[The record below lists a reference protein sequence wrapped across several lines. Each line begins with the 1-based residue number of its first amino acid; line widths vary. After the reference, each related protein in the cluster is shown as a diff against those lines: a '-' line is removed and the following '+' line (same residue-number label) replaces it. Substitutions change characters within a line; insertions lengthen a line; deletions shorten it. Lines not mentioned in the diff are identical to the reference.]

1 MDSFFHIG
9 IGVSEMNMLNNQYWR
24 SIITDLRAIVSLAV
38 NAGGMDGQSMLIIV
52 NRLTYTKD
60 IDSAYEIALRQ
71 IPYMRRVTSS
81 YVNRLRSISDASSQ
95 LLSDWRR
102 GDKDCQLL
110 SDINYPPSMSK
121 SLSYCPSPRSIIADE
136 RLGDEFYQPLAQW
149 TKYRF
154 DTFLSMER
162 IDPDQSYRRC
172 AQIFDDNY
180 LPLLTTTHTYTEL

>member
-1 MDSFFHIG
+1 MD
-9 IGVSEMNMLNNQYWR
+9 MLNNQYWS

-38 NAGGMDGQSMLIIV
+38 NAGGVDGQSMLIIV

-60 IDSAYEIALRQ
+60 VDNAYELALRQ
-71 IPYMRRVTSS
+71 IPYMRRVRTA
-81 YVNRLRSISDASSQ
+81 YVDRLRSISDASSQ

-102 GDKDCQLL
+102 ADPECPLL
-110 SDINYPPSMSK
+110 SDVNYPLSMPM
-121 SLSYCPSPRSIIADE
+121 SLSYCPSPRSIIADK

-149 TKYRF
+149 TKHRF

-172 AQIFDDNY
+172 AQIFEDNY
-180 LPLLTTTHTYTEL
+180 LPLLTTTHTYTEF